1 MIATETSLIKFL
13 QEPMQLVIT
22 RDQHTYHWT
31 EKQCQQLWDDIIR
44 VAENESIP
52 SHFIGSIIYVERG
65 IFPVAS
71 VPRLLLLDGQQ
82 RLATISLLLAAL
94 GKALDGTRG
103 DTDISRKQIND
114 YFLFNSHE
122 SGELHYK
129 LILSPSDRD
138 TFIRL
143 TGDRKL
149 PFSSPRRLVK
159 NYQFFEKS
167 INKYGIAPNLLHH
180 LYQGVAKLTI
190 LDISLDRQYDNPQ
203 LIYESL
209 ISTGLD
215 ARQTDLIHNW
225 LYWLLSV
232 SCISSRNSV

>member
-13 QEPMQLVIT
+13 QEPMQLVVT
-22 RDQHTYHWT
+22 SNQHTYHWT
-31 EKQCQQLWDDIIR
+31 EKQCRQLWDDIIR

-52 SHFIGSIIYVERG
+52 SHFIGSIMYIEKG
-65 IFPVAS
+65 MFPVAS
-71 VPRLLLLDGQQ
+71 VPKLLLLDGQQ

-103 DTDISRKQIND
+103 QTDISRKQINNC
-114 YFLFNSHE
+114 FLFNSQE
-122 SGELHYK
+122 RGELHYK

-143 TGDRKL
+143 IGDREL
-149 PFSSPRRLVK
+149 PLPISHRLVE

-167 INKYGIAPNLLHH
+167 IHEYGIASNL
-180 LYQGVAKLTI
+180 LYQGIAKLTI
-190 LDISLDRQYDNPQ
+190 VDISLDRQYDNPQ

-215 ARQTDLIHNW
+215 ARQVDLIHNW

-232 SCISSRNSV
+232 SCVSSRSSV